1 MWRLYLVGGA
11 MAFRDGRMGVD
22 QILAVRPDGDG
33 ASSMP
38 PVRRPRVVLTG
49 FSLSNFVAVSGFSL
63 LAVAILMAVT
73 AFVGRRQGRVSVVDT
88 AWGLGFVVVAL
99 VAAVVGDGPLWRRLL
114 VLLLVAVWGG
124 RLARHM
130 HTRNQGKG
138 EDPRYEA
145 MLADQPGDP
154 FLVAIRKVYLV
165 QGVAVWF
172 VSLPLQVSAASGDGL
187 VVVAVLGAA
196 VWLLGVVFEAV
207 GDAQLARFKA
217 DARNKGTVM
226 DRGLWAMDPT
236 PELLRRLGRLVGA
249 LPRRRQR
256 LARCPHRPVAGRH
269 DVLPRLR
276 HRCATARE
284 GDVEAAR
291 LPGVPAA
298 HELLHPPAA
307 EAH

>member
-1 MWRLYLVGGA
+1 M
-11 MAFRDGRMGVD
+11 
-22 QILAVRPDGDG
+22 
-33 ASSMP
+33 
-38 PVRRPRVVLTG
+38 VLTG

-130 HTRNQGKG
+130 HTRNRGKG

-154 FLVAIRKVYLV
+154 FLVAVRKVYLV
-165 QGVAVWF
+165 QGAAVWF

-187 VVVAVLGAA
+187 VLVAVLGAA

-217 DARNKGTVM
+217 DPGNKGTVM
-226 DRGLWAMDPT
+226 DRGLWGWTRHPNYFGDSAVWWG
-236 PELLRRLGRLVGA
+236 LYLVAASAWPGV
-249 LPRRRQR
+249 LTV
-256 LARCPHRPVAGRH
+256 LSPV
-269 DVLPRLR
+269 VMTYFLVF
-276 HRCATARE
+276 AT
-284 GDVEAAR
+284 GAR
-291 LPGVPAA
+291 LLEKEMSKRPGYP
-298 HELLHPPAA
+298 EYQQRTSYFIPRPPKRA
-307 EAH
+307 

>member
-1 MWRLYLVGGA
+1 M
-11 MAFRDGRMGVD
+11 
-22 QILAVRPDGDG
+22 
-33 ASSMP
+33 
-38 PVRRPRVVLTG
+38 VLTG
-49 FSLSNFVAVSGFSL
+49 FSLSNFVAVSGFSV

-130 HTRNQGKG
+130 HTRNRGKG

-217 DARNKGTVM
+217 DARNNGTVM
-226 DRGLWAMDPT
+226 DRGLWGWTRHPNYFGDSAVWWG
-236 PELLRRLGRLVGA
+236 LYLVAASAWPGV
-249 LPRRRQR
+249 LTV
-256 LARCPHRPVAGRH
+256 LSPV
-269 DVLPRLR
+269 VMTYFLVF
-276 HRCATARE
+276 AT
-284 GDVEAAR
+284 GAR
-291 LPGVPAA
+291 LLEKEMSKRPGYP
-298 HELLHPPAA
+298 EYQQRTSYFIPRPPKRG
-307 EAH
+307 

>member
-1 MWRLYLVGGA
+1 M
-11 MAFRDGRMGVD
+11 
-22 QILAVRPDGDG
+22 
-33 ASSMP
+33 
-38 PVRRPRVVLTG
+38 VLTG

-154 FLVAIRKVYLV
+154 FLVAVRKVYLV

-226 DRGLWAMDPT
+226 DRGLWGWTRHPNYFGDSAVWWG
-236 PELLRRLGRLVGA
+236 LYLVAASAWPGV
-249 LPRRRQR
+249 LTV
-256 LARCPHRPVAGRH
+256 LSPV
-269 DVLPRLR
+269 VMTYFLVF
-276 HRCATARE
+276 AT
-284 GDVEAAR
+284 GAR
-291 LPGVPAA
+291 LLEKEMSKRPGYP
-298 HELLHPPAA
+298 EYQQRTSYFIPRPPKRTS
-307 EAH
+307 

>member
-1 MWRLYLVGGA
+1 M
-11 MAFRDGRMGVD
+11 
-22 QILAVRPDGDG
+22 
-33 ASSMP
+33 
-38 PVRRPRVVLTG
+38 VLTG

-130 HTRNQGKG
+130 HTRNRGKG

-154 FLVAIRKVYLV
+154 FLVAVRKVYLV
-165 QGVAVWF
+165 QGAAVWF
-172 VSLPLQVSAASGDGL
+172 VSIPLQVSAASGDGL

-196 VWLLGVVFEAV
+196 VWLLGVIFEAV
-207 GDAQLARFKA
+207 GDAQLARFTA
-217 DARNKGTVM
+217 DARNKGTIM
-226 DRGLWAMDPT
+226 DRGLWGWTRHPNYFGDSAVWWG
-236 PELLRRLGRLVGA
+236 LYLVAASAWPGV
-249 LPRRRQR
+249 LTV
-256 LARCPHRPVAGRH
+256 LSPV
-269 DVLPRLR
+269 VMTYFLVF
-276 HRCATARE
+276 AT
-284 GDVEAAR
+284 GAR
-291 LPGVPAA
+291 LLEKEMSKRPGYP
-298 HELLHPPAA
+298 EYQQRTSYFIPRPPKRG
-307 EAH
+307 